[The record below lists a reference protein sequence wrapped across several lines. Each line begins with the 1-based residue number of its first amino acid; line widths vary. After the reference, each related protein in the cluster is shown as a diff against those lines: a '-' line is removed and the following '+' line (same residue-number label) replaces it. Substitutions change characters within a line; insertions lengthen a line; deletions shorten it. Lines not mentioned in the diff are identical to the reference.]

1 MFSVSLNVGSMPEVG
16 ELAAVGLHVYCGA
29 SRNVVGFTLPMPTN
43 RRFLK
48 DWLYERLVVD
58 EMVEPGVR
66 ARGWQVMLL
75 GFSVTHVVDTLV
87 PTSGDVENYED
98 LYQAVDEEDD
108 EGLL

>member
-1 MFSVSLNVGSMPEVG
+1 MFSVSLNVGSMPEMG

-29 SRNVVGFTLPMPTN
+29 SRNVVGFTLPMPN
-43 RRFLK
+43 RRVLK
-48 DWLYERLVVD
+48 EWLYERLVVD

-75 GFSVTHVVDTLV
+75 GFSVTHIVDTLV
-87 PTSGDVENYED
+87 PASSHV
-98 LYQAVDEEDD
+98 ADEEDD